1 MSSKPTDDIPYQ
13 FKEPVEMIDVETEE
27 EMPLPQFKYNDNE
40 PLATRKAR

>member
-1 MSSKPTDDIPYQ
+1 MSSKSVDDTPYQ

-27 EMPLPQFKYNDNE
+27 VPLPQFKYNDNE